1 MMDTGNS
8 PNPNHAAMIP
18 RMRAKVPAN
27 GDDVASVMAG
37 NVITA
42 RVT

>member
-1 MMDTGNS
+1 MIDTGNS
-8 PNPNHAAMIP
+8 PNPNHAAIIP
-18 RMRAKVPAN
+18 RTRAKAPAN
-27 GDDVASVMAG
+27 GDEVASVMAG